1 MADPDSKT
9 VQNDESKEVS
19 PSEKLHQH
27 HVSKILDE
35 VLEETAPSET
45 PQHFRHPMLVD
56 LVLGVG
62 LLIALGGFAAGLMR
76 MYIAHSA
83 EQSIIKNNYK
93 AAIAILKGTPLPSV
107 FEPPGSEP
115 RELLDKA
122 YYLDAME
129 KLSAYSEDQAA
140 LKELESIEA
149 GSPFFDLAQTIL
161 KEHFKPSAITLQG
174 GAQHDEQIEP
184 GQATENKEE
193 EVPQPPQDSS
203 P

>member
-1 MADPDSKT
+1 MADPDSSA
-9 VQNDESKEVS
+9 VQNEQSKEGS
-19 PSEKLHQH
+19 PPEKLHQH

-45 PQHFRHPMLVD
+45 PQRFRHPMFVD
-56 LVLGVG
+56 LGLGVG
-62 LLIALGGFAAGLMR
+62 LLIALAGFAAGLMR

-93 AAIAILKGTPLPSV
+93 AAIAILKGTPLPSF

-129 KLSAYSEDQAA
+129 KLSAYSEDQSA

-174 GAQHDEQIEP
+174 GAEHTEQITP
-184 GQATENKEE
+184 GQATEHQED
-193 EVPQPPQDSS
+193 VPQPPQDNS

>member
-1 MADPDSKT
+1 MADPDSST
-9 VQNDESKEVS
+9 IQNDESKEGS
-19 PSEKLHQH
+19 TSEKLQQH

-45 PQHFRHPMLVD
+45 PQRFRHPMLVD

-62 LLIALGGFAAGLMR
+62 LLVALGGFVAGLMR

-83 EQSIIKNNYK
+83 EQSIIKNNYT
-93 AAIAILKGTPLPSV
+93 AAIAILKGTPLPSF
-107 FEPPGSEP
+107 FEGPGSEP

-129 KLSAYSEDQAA
+129 KLSAYSEDQSA

-149 GSPFFDLAQTIL
+149 GSLFFDQAQTIL

-174 GAQHDEQIEP
+174 GAEQNEQITP
-184 GQATENKEE
+184 GQAAENKE
-193 EVPQPPQDSS
+193 EVPQPPQDSG